1 MNAFLD
7 LNNEKEQRIYNR
19 IKKFL
24 LNDFAE
30 CDICN
35 LADDNFY
42 RRFRIKNQD
51 LKKEDFPYGIKNCF
65 YGVMQDLVDERLI

>member
-24 LNDFAE
+24 LNTFAE
-30 CDICN
+30 SDICN
-35 LADDNFY
+35 LTDDDFY

-51 LKKEDFPYGIKNCF
+51 
-65 YGVMQDLVDERLI
+65 